1 MAPVQFTDLQSRPL
15 EFLDF
20 TSLTLDE
27 FQQRV
32 PPFEAAFHAHMAA
45 WRLDGKP
52 RTARRFSVYQN
63 CPLPT
68 PEDRPLFILAYV
80 KTYSLQVVQG
90 RLFGMSQSKANQWI
104 HVLLPVLL
112 TALHTLGDAP
122 ARSLSA
128 LAQCLGVSEA
138 DTAIVVAPLEE
149 AAAPEV
155 VAPVAAPDA
164 PLLAHDGTERR
175 IVRPQDPA
183 EQTACYSGKK
193 KDHTVKNV
201 LLVNALLVI
210 LFLSDTHGGRMHDL
224 RIAEA
229 NPYPLPAGSGL
240 LQDLGFLSFT
250 LPHVEILMPT
260 KKPRGEELT
269 LEQQLT
275 NQALHQRRLR
285 IEHVNSSVKRC
296 RIVKDRIRLWKEGVR
311 DLVMELCCALHNF
324 RVRLHPW
331 LPMI

>member
-1 MAPVQFTDLQSRPL
+1 M

-27 FQQRV
+27 FQQLV
-32 PPFEAAFHAHMAA
+32 PPFETAFHARMAA
-45 WRLDGKP
+45 WRMDGKP
-52 RTARRFSVYQN
+52 RTARRFTVYKN
-63 CPLPT
+63 CPLLT
-68 PEDRPLFILAYV
+68 PEDRLLFILVYL
-80 KTYSLQVVQG
+80 KTYALQVVHG
-90 RLFGMSQSKANQWI
+90 RLFGMVQGKANQWI
-104 HVLLPVLL
+104 HVLLPALL
-112 TALHTLGDAP
+112 AALRALGDAP

-128 LAQCLGVSEA
+128 LAQRLGISEA
-138 DTAIVVAPLEE
+138 DAATVVTPLEE
-149 AAAPEV
+149 EP
-155 VAPVAAPDA
+155 APVAAHPSRRA
-164 PLLAHDGTERR
+164 GLPPFAHDGTERR
-175 IVRPQDPA
+175 IVRPQDPV
-183 EQTACYSGKK
+183 EQKASYSGKK

-201 LLVNALLVI
+201 LLVNALLII
-210 LFLSDTHGGRMHDL
+210 LFLSDTHGGRVHDL

-229 NPYPLPAGSGL
+229 TPYPLPAGSGL

-250 LPHVEILMPT
+250 LPEVEILMPT
-260 KKPRGEELT
+260 KKPRGAELT
-269 LEQQLT
+269 LEQHLA

-324 RVRLHPW
+324 RVRLNPW